1 MIFFTCLFRVSFIQ
15 IAFKMSQARVFSL
28 IGDSNIRRHITKT
41 TCRASPAVKA
51 AQIIPCGALGI
62 FAESVKSVRADSNV
76 VIVSC
81 LTNFLTSAEGT
92 SAVSQRV
99 EPVLQ
104 DIRDVLFQ
112 VCESEP
118 ARNYVVSPPM
128 YRTSPVWYREGL
140 PEVLALFSQSLGSER
155 PPNLHIL
162 SSFATPEFESDGVH
176 LTIYSSLQFILHLFD
191 SAQEL
196 LDGLGSSSDQLTSRN
211 SESTRV
217 LEDRVMVLEQDH
229 RRLNRVVEHKIAVDA
244 EMADFLENQRNE
256 DCFVI
261 AGLKAIDSDLAGKA
275 WQDQAVKDVQET
287 LVNLMGSARPILYV
301 KNSTKRYK
309 DAEVT
314 YTVRM
319 QELSDAKAIRRKSG
333 SFFLGGVDK
342 RPPAMAGISIKN
354 FVTPDT
360 NTRISLMKI
369 IAQKYR
375 AANKGAKVKVIGY
388 EARPVIKIIPATSAE
403 DRRIKQFNFVE
414 AVTKLPSDFPNSEAE
429 PLLKRINPEK
439 LEKIRSLF
447 IILSDDAFRKLVKDQ
462 RPTRSASSGTSVSDA
477 DTVSVSGPEPSNQ
490 SNSHKR
496 GASSSKES
504 DAKK

>member
-15 IAFKMSQARVFSL
+15 IAFKMSQARVYSL

-112 VCESEP
+112 VCGSDP
-118 ARNYVVSPPM
+118 ARSYVVSPPM

-275 WQDQAVKDVQET
+275 WQDQAVKDVQEA

-319 QELSDAKAIRRKSG
+319 QELS
-333 SFFLGGVDK
+333 
-342 RPPAMAGISIKN
+342 
-354 FVTPDT
+354 
-360 NTRISLMKI
+360 
-369 IAQKYR
+369 
-375 AANKGAKVKVIGY
+375 
-388 EARPVIKIIPATSAE
+388 E
-403 DRRIKQFNFVE
+403 
-414 AVTKLPSDFPNSEAE
+414 
-429 PLLKRINPEK
+429 
-439 LEKIRSLF
+439 
-447 IILSDDAFRKLVKDQ
+447 
-462 RPTRSASSGTSVSDA
+462 
-477 DTVSVSGPEPSNQ
+477 
-490 SNSHKR
+490 
-496 GASSSKES
+496 
-504 DAKK
+504 AKKMSILQ